1 MRTVIILIVGV
12 FILIAGV
19 VFMVYNKNHRTVE
32 DEEYLSIEALKLF
45 NDFSTNEA
53 MANEQYLDK
62 VLEVTGE
69 ISEMITNQS
78 GETIILLKTDDPIY
92 GVSCTMHTKPDQITP
107 GSRVT
112 IKGIC
117 TGYLSDVVITRGVL
131 VVKKIKNDEIRTKE

>member
-92 GVSCTMHTKPDQITP
+92 GVSCTMHKKPGQITP

-131 VVKKIKNDEIRTKE
+131 VVKK